1 MSLGNFRMIINKGIN
16 QFISTDGRSKMLKS
30 NILYS
35 AILKVIGL
43 ITSLLVVTITL
54 NYLNSELYGV
64 WLTITSILYWF
75 SFFDIGLGNGMR
87 NYLTEAVSKGNYKE
101 AQSYLS
107 TTIIAL
113 TMIASIIAIVGFI
126 LLKLLNL
133 NRVFNTNT
141 ISNTE
146 LQNVLFV
153 AIGFTLILF
162 VLKNIG
168 YVFVALQ
175 KYALWDFIN
184 TLGNIIGLLIIFLLT
199 KFTNGK
205 LIYVVFAFTCTPAII
220 YILAAIPIFSKYP
233 EFRPTIQSFRKD
245 FLSTIV
251 GKGLGF
257 FLIQITS
264 CLVIYGSS
272 NLFITQFCGPESVT
286 TYNIAYKFFNLLAIG
301 YLVFI
306 SPMWN
311 AYTDAYVKQDF
322 NWIEKAFKSALKI
335 WLFTEFAGIIMLI
348 VSQYFYLFWV
358 GKAVHVPFM
367 VSLSVFLYIS
377 FFNLNN
383 CVTYLL
389 NGLNKIYIQ
398 IITSITATFI
408 YLTIMF
414 VWGKN
419 MNIQEIVFYMSVAYG
434 AMTAIHFYQCRKLI
448 NQKATGIWNK

>member
-1 MSLGNFRMIINKGIN
+1 MIINKGIN

-113 TMIASIIAIVGFI
+113 TIIASIIAIVGFI

-133 NRVFNTNT
+133 NSVFNTNT

-233 EFRPTIQSFRKD
+233 EFRPTVQSFRKD

-414 VWGKN
+414 VLGKN
-419 MNIQEIVFYMSVAYG
+419 MNIQEIVFYMSAAYG

>member
-1 MSLGNFRMIINKGIN
+1 MIFNKGTN

-113 TMIASIIAIVGFI
+113 TIIASIIAIVGFI

-133 NRVFNTNT
+133 NSVFNTNT

-414 VWGKN
+414 VLGKN
-419 MNIQEIVFYMSVAYG
+419 MNIQEIVFYMSAAYG
-434 AMTAIHFYQCRKLI
+434 AMTAIYYYQCRKLI
-448 NQKATGIWNK
+448 KQKATGIWNK

>member
-1 MSLGNFRMIINKGIN
+1 MIINKGIN

-113 TMIASIIAIVGFI
+113 TIIASIIAIVGFI

-133 NRVFNTNT
+133 NSIFNTNT

-322 NWIEKAFKSALKI
+322 NWIEKAFQSALKI

-358 GKAVHVPFM
+358 GNAVHVPFM

-419 MNIQEIVFYMSVAYG
+419 MNIQEIVFYMSAAYG

-448 NQKATGIWNK
+448 SQKATGIWNK

>member
-1 MSLGNFRMIINKGIN
+1 MIINKGIN

-133 NRVFNTNT
+133 NSVFNTNT

-419 MNIQEIVFYMSVAYG
+419 MNIQEIVFYMSAAYG
-434 AMTAIHFYQCRKLI
+434 TMTAIHFYQCRKLI
-448 NQKATGIWNK
+448 KQKATGIWNK

>member
-1 MSLGNFRMIINKGIN
+1 MIINKGIN

-113 TMIASIIAIVGFI
+113 TIIASIIAIVGFI

-133 NRVFNTNT
+133 NSIFNTNT

-358 GKAVHVPFM
+358 GNAVHVPFM

-419 MNIQEIVFYMSVAYG
+419 MNIQEIVFYMSAAYG

-448 NQKATGIWNK
+448 SQKATGIWNK

>member
-1 MSLGNFRMIINKGIN
+1 MIFNKGTN

-113 TMIASIIAIVGFI
+113 TIIASIIAIVGFI

-133 NRVFNTNT
+133 NSVFNTNT

-245 FLSTIV
+245 FLSNIV

-414 VWGKN
+414 VLGKN
-419 MNIQEIVFYMSVAYG
+419 MNIQEIVFYMSAAYG
-434 AMTAIHFYQCRKLI
+434 AMTAIHYYQCRKLI
-448 NQKATGIWNK
+448 KQKATGIWNK

>member
-1 MSLGNFRMIINKGIN
+1 M
-16 QFISTDGRSKMLKS
+16 
-30 NILYS
+30 
-35 AILKVIGL
+35 
-43 ITSLLVVTITL
+43 
-54 NYLNSELYGV
+54 
-64 WLTITSILYWF
+64 
-75 SFFDIGLGNGMR
+75 
-87 NYLTEAVSKGNYKE
+87 
-101 AQSYLS
+101 
-107 TTIIAL
+107 
-113 TMIASIIAIVGFI
+113 GFH
-126 LLKLLNL
+126 KYFGKY
-133 NRVFNTNT
+133 NRVINYF
-141 ISNTE
+141 
-146 LQNVLFV
+146 
-153 AIGFTLILF
+153 
-162 VLKNIG
+162 
-168 YVFVALQ
+168 
-175 KYALWDFIN
+175 FIN
-184 TLGNIIGLLIIFLLT
+184 EV
-199 KFTNGK
+199 TNGK

-419 MNIQEIVFYMSVAYG
+419 MNIQEIVFYMSAAYG
-434 AMTAIHFYQCRKLI
+434 TMTAIHFYQCRKLI
-448 NQKATGIWNK
+448 KQKATGIWNK

>member
-1 MSLGNFRMIINKGIN
+1 MIINKGIN

-133 NRVFNTNT
+133 NSVFNTNT

-168 YVFVALQ
+168 YVF
-175 KYALWDFIN
+175 
-184 TLGNIIGLLIIFLLT
+184 
-199 KFTNGK
+199 
-205 LIYVVFAFTCTPAII
+205 
-220 YILAAIPIFSKYP
+220 
-233 EFRPTIQSFRKD
+233 
-245 FLSTIV
+245 
-251 GKGLGF
+251 
-257 FLIQITS
+257 
-264 CLVIYGSS
+264 
-272 NLFITQFCGPESVT
+272 
-286 TYNIAYKFFNLLAIG
+286 
-301 YLVFI
+301 
-306 SPMWN
+306 
-311 AYTDAYVKQDF
+311 
-322 NWIEKAFKSALKI
+322 
-335 WLFTEFAGIIMLI
+335 
-348 VSQYFYLFWV
+348 
-358 GKAVHVPFM
+358 
-367 VSLSVFLYIS
+367 
-377 FFNLNN
+377 
-383 CVTYLL
+383 
-389 NGLNKIYIQ
+389 
-398 IITSITATFI
+398 
-408 YLTIMF
+408 
-414 VWGKN
+414 
-419 MNIQEIVFYMSVAYG
+419 
-434 AMTAIHFYQCRKLI
+434 
-448 NQKATGIWNK
+448 

>member
-113 TMIASIIAIVGFI
+113 TIIASIIAIVGFI

-133 NRVFNTNT
+133 NSIFNTNT

-419 MNIQEIVFYMSVAYG
+419 MNIQEIVFYMSAAYG

-448 NQKATGIWNK
+448 SQKATGIWNK

>member
-1 MSLGNFRMIINKGIN
+1 MIFNKGTN

-113 TMIASIIAIVGFI
+113 TIIASIIAIVGFI

-133 NRVFNTNT
+133 NSVFNTNT

>member
-1 MSLGNFRMIINKGIN
+1 MIINKGIN

-133 NRVFNTNT
+133 NSVFNTNT

-199 KFTNGK
+199 K
-205 LIYVVFAFTCTPAII
+205 L
-220 YILAAIPIFSKYP
+220 
-233 EFRPTIQSFRKD
+233 Q
-245 FLSTIV
+245 
-251 GKGLGF
+251 
-257 FLIQITS
+257 
-264 CLVIYGSS
+264 
-272 NLFITQFCGPESVT
+272 
-286 TYNIAYKFFNLLAIG
+286 
-301 YLVFI
+301 
-306 SPMWN
+306 
-311 AYTDAYVKQDF
+311 
-322 NWIEKAFKSALKI
+322 
-335 WLFTEFAGIIMLI
+335 TE
-348 VSQYFYLFWV
+348 
-358 GKAVHVPFM
+358 
-367 VSLSVFLYIS
+367 
-377 FFNLNN
+377 N
-383 CVTYLL
+383 
-389 NGLNKIYIQ
+389 
-398 IITSITATFI
+398 
-408 YLTIMF
+408 
-414 VWGKN
+414 
-419 MNIQEIVFYMSVAYG
+419 
-434 AMTAIHFYQCRKLI
+434 
-448 NQKATGIWNK
+448 

>member
-1 MSLGNFRMIINKGIN
+1 MIINKGIN

-133 NRVFNTNT
+133 NSVFNTNT

-175 KYALWDFIN
+175 KYALLDFIN

-414 VWGKN
+414 AWGKN
-419 MNIQEIVFYMSVAYG
+419 MNIQEIVFYMSAAYG

-448 NQKATGIWNK
+448 NQKATEIWNK

>member
-1 MSLGNFRMIINKGIN
+1 MIINKGIN

-54 NYLNSELYGV
+54 YYLNSELYGV

-113 TMIASIIAIVGFI
+113 TIIASIIAIVGFI

-133 NRVFNTNT
+133 NSVFNTNT

-205 LIYVVFAFTCTPAII
+205 LIYVVFAFTCTPVII

-419 MNIQEIVFYMSVAYG
+419 MNIQEIVFYMSAAYG

>member
-1 MSLGNFRMIINKGIN
+1 MIINKCIN

-113 TMIASIIAIVGFI
+113 TIIASIIAIVGFI

-133 NRVFNTNT
+133 NSVFNTNT
-141 ISNTE
+141 ISNAE

-419 MNIQEIVFYMSVAYG
+419 MNIQEIVFYMSAAYG

-448 NQKATGIWNK
+448 SQKATGIWNK

>member
-1 MSLGNFRMIINKGIN
+1 MSLGIFRMIINKGIN

-133 NRVFNTNT
+133 NSVFNTNT

-419 MNIQEIVFYMSVAYG
+419 MNIQEIVFYMSAAYG
-434 AMTAIHFYQCRKLI
+434 TMTAIHFYQCRKLI
-448 NQKATGIWNK
+448 KQKATGIWNK

>member
-1 MSLGNFRMIINKGIN
+1 MIINKVIN

-107 TTIIAL
+107 TTIVAL
-113 TMIASIIAIVGFI
+113 TIMASIIAIVGFI
-126 LLKLLNL
+126 LLNLLNL
-133 NRVFNTNT
+133 NNVFNTNT

-184 TLGNIIGLLIIFLLT
+184 TLGNIVGLLIIFLLT

-205 LIYVVFAFTCTPAII
+205 LIYVVFAFTCTPVII
-220 YILAAIPIFSKYP
+220 YVLAAIPIFSKYP
-233 EFRPTIQSFRKD
+233 EFRPTIKSFRKD

-264 CLVIYGSS
+264 CLVIYGGS

-335 WLFTEFAGIIMLI
+335 WLLTEIVGIIMLI
-348 VSQYFYLFWV
+348 ISQYFYLFWV
-358 GKAVHVPFM
+358 GNTVHVPFM

-398 IITSITATFI
+398 IITSIIATFI

-414 VWGKN
+414 VWGNN
-419 MNIQEIVFYMSVAYG
+419 MNIQEIVFYMSAAYG

-448 NQKATGIWNK
+448 KQKAIGIWNK

>member
-1 MSLGNFRMIINKGIN
+1 MIINKGIN

-113 TMIASIIAIVGFI
+113 TIIASVIAIVGFF

-133 NRVFNTNT
+133 NSVFNTNT

-199 KFTNGK
+199 KYTNGK
-205 LIYVVFAFTCTPAII
+205 LIYVVFAFTCMPAII

-335 WLFTEFAGIIMLI
+335 WLFTEFAGILMLI
-348 VSQYFYLFWV
+348 FSQYFYLFWV
-358 GKAVHVPFM
+358 GKSVHVPFM

-414 VWGKN
+414 AWGKN
-419 MNIQEIVFYMSVAYG
+419 MNIQEIVFYMSAAYG

>member
-1 MSLGNFRMIINKGIN
+1 MIINKCIN

-113 TMIASIIAIVGFI
+113 TIIASVIAIVGFI

-133 NRVFNTNT
+133 NSIFNTNT

-358 GKAVHVPFM
+358 GNAVHVPFM

-414 VWGKN
+414 AWGKN
-419 MNIQEIVFYMSVAYG
+419 MNIQEIVFYMSAAYG

>member
-1 MSLGNFRMIINKGIN
+1 MIINKGIN

-113 TMIASIIAIVGFI
+113 TIIASVIAIVGFI

-133 NRVFNTNT
+133 NSIFNTNT

-286 TYNIAYKFFNLLAIG
+286 TYNVAYKFFNLLAIG

-419 MNIQEIVFYMSVAYG
+419 MNIQEIVFYMSAAYG

-448 NQKATGIWNK
+448 KQKATGIWNK

>member
-1 MSLGNFRMIINKGIN
+1 MIINKGIN

-113 TMIASIIAIVGFI
+113 TIIASIIAIVGFI

-133 NRVFNTNT
+133 NSVFNTNT

-358 GKAVHVPFM
+358 GNAVHVPFM

-419 MNIQEIVFYMSVAYG
+419 MNIQEIVFYMSAAYG

>member
-1 MSLGNFRMIINKGIN
+1 MIINKCIN

-113 TMIASIIAIVGFI
+113 TIIASAIAIVGFI

-133 NRVFNTNT
+133 NSIFNTNT

-358 GKAVHVPFM
+358 GNAVHVPFM

-419 MNIQEIVFYMSVAYG
+419 MNIQEIVFYMSAAYG

-448 NQKATGIWNK
+448 SQKATGIWNK

>member
-1 MSLGNFRMIINKGIN
+1 MIINKGIN

>member
-1 MSLGNFRMIINKGIN
+1 MIINKGIN

-113 TMIASIIAIVGFI
+113 TIIASIIAIVGFI

-133 NRVFNTNT
+133 NSVFNTNT

-205 LIYVVFAFTCTPAII
+205 LIYVVFAFTCTPALI

-286 TYNIAYKFFNLLAIG
+286 TYNVAYKFFNLLAIG

-419 MNIQEIVFYMSVAYG
+419 MNIQEIVFYMSAAYG

-448 NQKATGIWNK
+448 KQKATGIWNK

>member
-1 MSLGNFRMIINKGIN
+1 MIFNKGTN

-113 TMIASIIAIVGFI
+113 TIIASIIAIVGFI

-133 NRVFNTNT
+133 NSVFNTNT

-448 NQKATGIWNK
+448 KQKATGIWNK

>member
-1 MSLGNFRMIINKGIN
+1 MIFNKGTN

-113 TMIASIIAIVGFI
+113 TIIASIIAIVGFI

-133 NRVFNTNT
+133 NSVFNTNT

-414 VWGKN
+414 VLGKN
-419 MNIQEIVFYMSVAYG
+419 MNIQEIVFYMSAAYG
-434 AMTAIHFYQCRKLI
+434 AMTAIHYYQCRKLI
-448 NQKATGIWNK
+448 KQKATGIWNK

>member
-1 MSLGNFRMIINKGIN
+1 MIINKCIN

-35 AILKVIGL
+35 AILRVIGL

-113 TMIASIIAIVGFI
+113 TIIASIIAIVGFI

-133 NRVFNTNT
+133 NSVFNTNT
-141 ISNTE
+141 ISNAE

-358 GKAVHVPFM
+358 GNAVHVPFI

-419 MNIQEIVFYMSVAYG
+419 MNIQEIVFYMSAAYG
-434 AMTAIHFYQCRKLI
+434 TMTAIHFYQCRKLI
-448 NQKATGIWNK
+448 KQKATGIWNK

>member
-1 MSLGNFRMIINKGIN
+1 MIINKGIN

-113 TMIASIIAIVGFI
+113 TIIASIIAIVGFI

-133 NRVFNTNT
+133 NSVFNTNT

-205 LIYVVFAFTCTPAII
+205 LIYIVFAFTCTPAII

-414 VWGKN
+414 VLGKN
-419 MNIQEIVFYMSVAYG
+419 MNIQEIVFYMSAAYG

>member
-1 MSLGNFRMIINKGIN
+1 MIFNKGIN

-113 TMIASIIAIVGFI
+113 TIIASIIAIVGFI

-133 NRVFNTNT
+133 NSVFNTNT

-414 VWGKN
+414 VLGKN
-419 MNIQEIVFYMSVAYG
+419 MNIQEIVFYMSAAYG
-434 AMTAIHFYQCRKLI
+434 AMTAIHYYQCRKLI
-448 NQKATGIWNK
+448 KQKATGIWNK

>member
-1 MSLGNFRMIINKGIN
+1 MIINKCIN

-113 TMIASIIAIVGFI
+113 TIIASVIAIVGFI

-133 NRVFNTNT
+133 NSIFNTNT

-184 TLGNIIGLLIIFLLT
+184 TLGNIIGLLIIFSLT

-220 YILAAIPIFSKYP
+220 YILAAIPIFNKYP

-348 VSQYFYLFWV
+348 ASQYFYLFWV
-358 GKAVHVPFM
+358 GNAVHVPFM

-383 CVTYLL
+383 CVTYML

-419 MNIQEIVFYMSVAYG
+419 MNIQEIVFYMSAAYG

>member
-1 MSLGNFRMIINKGIN
+1 MIINKGIN

-133 NRVFNTNT
+133 NSVFNTNT

-419 MNIQEIVFYMSVAYG
+419 MNIQEIVFYMSAAYG

>member
-1 MSLGNFRMIINKGIN
+1 MSLGIFRMIINKGIN

-133 NRVFNTNT
+133 NSVFNTNT

-184 TLGNIIGLLIIFLLT
+184 TLGNIIGLLIIFNEVYKRKINLCCICIHLYACNNLYPRSN
-199 KFTNGK
+199 TN
-205 LIYVVFAFTCTPAII
+205 LQQVPRVSSYNSII
-220 YILAAIPIFSKYP
+220 
-233 EFRPTIQSFRKD
+233 
-245 FLSTIV
+245 
-251 GKGLGF
+251 
-257 FLIQITS
+257 
-264 CLVIYGSS
+264 
-272 NLFITQFCGPESVT
+272 
-286 TYNIAYKFFNLLAIG
+286 
-301 YLVFI
+301 
-306 SPMWN
+306 
-311 AYTDAYVKQDF
+311 
-322 NWIEKAFKSALKI
+322 
-335 WLFTEFAGIIMLI
+335 
-348 VSQYFYLFWV
+348 
-358 GKAVHVPFM
+358 
-367 VSLSVFLYIS
+367 
-377 FFNLNN
+377 
-383 CVTYLL
+383 
-389 NGLNKIYIQ
+389 
-398 IITSITATFI
+398 
-408 YLTIMF
+408 
-414 VWGKN
+414 
-419 MNIQEIVFYMSVAYG
+419 
-434 AMTAIHFYQCRKLI
+434 
-448 NQKATGIWNK
+448 

>member
-1 MSLGNFRMIINKGIN
+1 MIINKGIN
-16 QFISTDGRSKMLKS
+16 QFTSTDGRSKMLKS

-43 ITSLLVVTITL
+43 LTSLLVVTITL

-113 TMIASIIAIVGFI
+113 TIIASAIAIVGFI

-133 NRVFNTNT
+133 NCVFNTNT

-251 GKGLGF
+251 GKG
-257 FLIQITS
+257 
-264 CLVIYGSS
+264 
-272 NLFITQFCGPESVT
+272 
-286 TYNIAYKFFNLLAIG
+286 
-301 YLVFI
+301 
-306 SPMWN
+306 
-311 AYTDAYVKQDF
+311 
-322 NWIEKAFKSALKI
+322 
-335 WLFTEFAGIIMLI
+335 
-348 VSQYFYLFWV
+348 
-358 GKAVHVPFM
+358 
-367 VSLSVFLYIS
+367 
-377 FFNLNN
+377 
-383 CVTYLL
+383 
-389 NGLNKIYIQ
+389 
-398 IITSITATFI
+398 
-408 YLTIMF
+408 
-414 VWGKN
+414 
-419 MNIQEIVFYMSVAYG
+419 
-434 AMTAIHFYQCRKLI
+434 
-448 NQKATGIWNK
+448 

>member
-1 MSLGNFRMIINKGIN
+1 MIINKCIN

-113 TMIASIIAIVGFI
+113 TIIASIIAIVGFI

-133 NRVFNTNT
+133 NSVFNTNT
-141 ISNTE
+141 ISNAE

-414 VWGKN
+414 VWGRN
-419 MNIQEIVFYMSVAYG
+419 MNIQEIVFYMSAAYG

-448 NQKATGIWNK
+448 KQKATGIWNK

>member
-1 MSLGNFRMIINKGIN
+1 MIINKGIN

-113 TMIASIIAIVGFI
+113 TIIASVIAIVGFI

-133 NRVFNTNT
+133 NSIFNTNT

-322 NWIEKAFKSALKI
+322 NWIEKAFK
-335 WLFTEFAGIIMLI
+335 
-348 VSQYFYLFWV
+348 
-358 GKAVHVPFM
+358 
-367 VSLSVFLYIS
+367 
-377 FFNLNN
+377 
-383 CVTYLL
+383 
-389 NGLNKIYIQ
+389 
-398 IITSITATFI
+398 
-408 YLTIMF
+408 
-414 VWGKN
+414 
-419 MNIQEIVFYMSVAYG
+419 
-434 AMTAIHFYQCRKLI
+434 
-448 NQKATGIWNK
+448 

>member
-1 MSLGNFRMIINKGIN
+1 MIINKGIN

-113 TMIASIIAIVGFI
+113 TIIASVIAIVGFI

-133 NRVFNTNT
+133 NCVFNTNT

-358 GKAVHVPFM
+358 GNAVHVPFII
-367 VSLSVFLYIS
+367 SLSVFLYIS

-434 AMTAIHFYQCRKLI
+434 AMAAIHFYQCRKLI

>member
-1 MSLGNFRMIINKGIN
+1 MIINKGIN
-16 QFISTDGRSKMLKS
+16 QFTSTDGRSKMLKS

-43 ITSLLVVTITL
+43 LTSLLVVTITL

-113 TMIASIIAIVGFI
+113 TIIASAIAIVGFI

-133 NRVFNTNT
+133 NCVFNTNT

-414 VWGKN
+414 VLGKN
-419 MNIQEIVFYMSVAYG
+419 MNIQEIVFYMSAAYG

>member
-1 MSLGNFRMIINKGIN
+1 MIFNKGTN

-133 NRVFNTNT
+133 NSVFNTNT

-184 TLGNIIGLLIIFLLT
+184 TLGNIVGLLIIFLLT

-414 VWGKN
+414 AWGKN
-419 MNIQEIVFYMSVAYG
+419 MNIQEIVFYMSAAYG

-448 NQKATGIWNK
+448 NQKATEIWNK

>member
-1 MSLGNFRMIINKGIN
+1 MIINKGIN

-113 TMIASIIAIVGFI
+113 TIIASIIAIVGFI

-133 NRVFNTNT
+133 NSIFNTNT

-184 TLGNIIGLLIIFLLT
+184 TLGIIIGLLIIFLLT

-358 GKAVHVPFM
+358 GNAVHVPFM

-419 MNIQEIVFYMSVAYG
+419 MNIQEIVFYMSAAYG

-448 NQKATGIWNK
+448 SQKATGIWNK

>member
-1 MSLGNFRMIINKGIN
+1 MIFNKGTN

-113 TMIASIIAIVGFI
+113 TIIASIIAIVGFI

-133 NRVFNTNT
+133 NSVFNTNT

-414 VWGKN
+414 VLGKD
-419 MNIQEIVFYMSVAYG
+419 MNIQEIVFYMSAAYG
-434 AMTAIHFYQCRKLI
+434 AMTAIHYYQCRKLI
-448 NQKATGIWNK
+448 KQKATGIWNK